1 MAFAEAPL
9 PAVVGFLYDLH
20 RHRDLWTFPARMSE
34 LLGRLIRCDSC
45 VHVVLD
51 LAGNTFELTTWPDGR
66 FVFENRRDVMTWHAD
81 HPLALHHERLRNLG
95 AWRLSDVASS
105 GQFHASTV
113 YRNLY
118 RFLGIEHQLVMLLP
132 AQRDRVR
139 LLALQRKSEDF
150 DDDERRILELVAPHL
165 VQAERHLRRA
175 ARVQPP
181 GTLTVEDDQARGVI
195 VAHGDGSVDLCTQRA
210 RLLLQDYCAIDLAR
224 ARVVLPA
231 VLGTWLAAAIDECTT
246 RRFLR
251 ARPDPLIIAKDVR
264 CLVVSLVPDPV
275 HDRHL
280 LTLAEEALAAPAATL
295 QALGL
300 TPREAEVLSWVAQG
314 KTNREIGLILGAS
327 GRTVQ
332 KHLEHVFQKL
342 GVESRTNAM
351 LRAWQV
357 GQFSA
362 LGSR

>member
-1 MAFAEAPL
+1 MAFSEASL

-20 RHRDLWTFPARMSE
+20 RHRDLWTLPARMTE
-34 LLGRLIRCDSC
+34 LLARLIPCDSC

-51 LAGNTFELTTWPDGR
+51 LAGSTFELTSWPDGR
-66 FVFENRRDVMTWHAD
+66 FVFDDQRGVMGSHAD

-105 GQFHASTV
+105 MQFHASAV
-113 YRNLY
+113 YQNLY

-132 AQRDRVR
+132 GERAHIR
-139 LLALQRKSEDF
+139 LLALQRKSMEF
-150 DDDERRILELVAPHL
+150 ANDERRILELVGPHL

-175 ARVQPP
+175 ARSQPP
-181 GTLTVEDDQARGVI
+181 GTLTIEEDQARGVV
-195 VAHGDGSVDLCTQRA
+195 VAHNDGSVDLCTQRA
-210 RLLLQDYCAIDLAR
+210 RLLLQDYCVIELPR
-224 ARVVLPA
+224 TRVALPA
-231 VLGTWLAAAIDECTT
+231 VVATWLAAALVECTSQ
-246 RRFLR
+246 RFQR
-251 ARPDPLIIAKDVR
+251 ARPDPLIIAKDSR

-275 HDRHL
+275 HDRNL

-295 QALGL
+295 QGLGL

-327 GRTVQ
+327 ARTVQ

-362 LGSR
+362 LGAR